1 MTDKIH
7 KSEGEWKQQLT
18 PEQYYVTRQAGT
30 EPAFSGTYYQHKAD
44 GTYHCICCENPLF
57 RSDHKF
63 ESGTGWPSFTQPAT
77 HEALATKTDYSYGMT
92 RVEVTCRR
100 CDAHLGHVFDDGPA
114 PTGQRFCINS
124 LSLRFEDSAKDLSR
138 RYP

>member
-7 KSEGEWKQQLT
+7 KSEDEWKQQLT
-18 PEQYYVTRQAGT
+18 PEQYEVTRRAGT
-30 EPAFSGTYYQHKAD
+30 DPAFSGAYDRHKAD

-77 HEALATKTDYSYGMT
+77 QETLTTKTDHSYGMT
-92 RVEVTCRR
+92 RVEVTCSR
-100 CDAHLGHVFDDGPA
+100 CGAHLGHVFDDGPA

-124 LSLRFEDSAKDLSR
+124 LSLRFEGSPKD
-138 RYP
+138 

>member
-1 MTDKIH
+1 MTEKIH
-7 KSEGEWKQQLT
+7 KSDEEWKQQLT

-30 EPAFSGTYYQHKAD
+30 EPAFSGPYSHQKAE

-63 ESGTGWPSFTQPAT
+63 ESGTGWPSFTQPS
-77 HEALATKTDYSYGMT
+77 HEAALETKTDHSYGMT
-92 RVEVTCRR
+92 REEVTCSR

-124 LSLRFEDSAKDLSR
+124 LSLRFKDAAED
-138 RYP
+138 

>member
-1 MTDKIH
+1 MTEKIH
-7 KSEGEWKQQLT
+7 KSEDEWKQQLT

-30 EPAFSGTYYQHKAD
+30 EPAFSGAYYHHKAEGTYY
-44 GTYHCICCENPLF
+44 CICCENALF

-63 ESGTGWPSFTQPAT
+63 ESGTGWPSFTQPSN
-77 HEALATKTDYSYGMT
+77 EAAVGTKTDHSYGMT
-92 RVEVTCRR
+92 RVEVTCSR

-124 LSLRFEDSAKDLSR
+124 LSLRFKNSSGV
-138 RYP
+138 

>member
-1 MTDKIH
+1 MTEKIH
-7 KSEGEWKQQLT
+7 KSEDEWKQQLT

-30 EPAFSGTYYQHKAD
+30 EPAFSGAYYHHKAQ

-63 ESGTGWPSFTQPAT
+63 ESGTGWPSFTQPST
-77 HEALATKTDYSYGMT
+77 DESLETKTDHSYGMT
-92 RVEVTCRR
+92 RVEVTCSR
-100 CDAHLGHVFDDGPA
+100 CNAHLGHVFNDGPA

-124 LSLRFEDSAKDLSR
+124 LSLRFRDSSAA
-138 RYP
+138 

>member
-1 MTDKIH
+1 MSEKIH
-7 KSEGEWKQQLT
+7 KSDEEWKQQLT

-30 EPAFSGTYYQHKAD
+30 EPAFSGPYYHHKAP

-63 ESGTGWPSFTQPAT
+63 ESGTGWPSFTRPSN
-77 HEALATKTDYSYGMT
+77 EAAVGTKTDHSYGMT
-92 RVEVTCRR
+92 RVEVTCSR
-100 CDAHLGHVFDDGPA
+100 CGAHLGHVFDDGPA

-124 LSLRFEDSAKDLSR
+124 LSLRFRDSSED
-138 RYP
+138 